1 MVLSRVLA
9 GAAVLLVLAGCGD
22 TYEVNSKSGPDQA
35 ALYRQ
40 LAKCVRDHGV
50 PDFPDPVQDGDG
62 RWGLPEGASAP
73 PQEVQNACKS
83 IIDQVQQ
90 ETQNKPASA
99 STIAAL
105 RKFTGCMR
113 QNGIA
118 DWPDPD
124 ADGVFSLPARLS
136 DPKNHTLFDAQFNT
150 CKSNLPPGGLNMRP
164 AK

>member
-1 MVLSRVLA
+1 MVA
-9 GAAVLLVLAGCGD
+9 ILAGCG
-22 TYEVNSKSGPDQA
+22 NSYGVSSDDGPDEA

-50 PDFPDPVQDGDG
+50 PNFPDPVQDGDG
-62 RWGLPEGASAP
+62 RWGLPAGASSP
-73 PQEVQNACKS
+73 PQEVQAACKP

-90 ETQNKPASA
+90 QTEDKPAAA

-105 RKFTGCMR
+105 RKFAQCMR
-113 QNGIA
+113 EKGVN

-124 ADGVFSLPARLS
+124 ADGRFSLPERLS
-136 DPKNHTLFDAQFNT
+136 DPKNSSLFDAQFKQ
-150 CKSNLPPGGLNMRP
+150 CESNLPPGKVRLRP